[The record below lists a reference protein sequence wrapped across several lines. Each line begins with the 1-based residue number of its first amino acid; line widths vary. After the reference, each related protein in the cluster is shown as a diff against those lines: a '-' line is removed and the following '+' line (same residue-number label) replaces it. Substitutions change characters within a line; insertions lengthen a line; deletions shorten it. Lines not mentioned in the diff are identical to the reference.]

1 MAKTKKTEDN
11 STDDEPR
18 GKVRKLVLIA
28 AALVALLAGGYV
40 VTSGGAGT
48 DAASAADAVEEPVA
62 GAVVALD
69 PITLNLADGRF
80 LKVGLALQLVEG
92 AAPPAEADVAGFAA
106 PALDDAIS
114 LLGALTYGD
123 LVAPGG
129 RDAARDSLSQRISAR
144 YEGEVMG
151 VYFTELVM
159 Q

>member
-1 MAKTKKTEDN
+1 MAGKKDV
-11 STDDEPR
+11 STDGESPD
-18 GKVRKLVLIA
+18 GKGGKKK
-28 AALVALLAGGYV
+28 LLAGI
-40 VTSGGAGT
+40 
-48 DAASAADAVEEPVA
+48 
-62 GAVVALD
+62 AVVALLGGGYVFTSGGGGASAEAAEAEAVVAGEVVALA

-92 AAPPAEADVAGFAA
+92 VAVPAEAEVAGFAA
-106 PALDDAIS
+106 PALDEAIS
-114 LLGALTYGD
+114 MLGARTYAD

-129 RDAARDSLSQRISAR
+129 RDAAKVALSERLAER